1 MFLTKIAEK
10 TGLLNIL
17 APRNTNTTEEP
28 GDAALA
34 QKLWK
39 EEKILFKRLE
49 TQKEKEEEAE
59 TRGAFIKQQRV
70 KYHHKASDAYYD
82 AVIIGVHFDDGPD
95 RPYYTIK
102 YKKPETDENGA
113 ERADFLEIEK
123 QTTVDRL
130 ERVKWNE
137 DASRLLF
144 TQDKTAQR

>member
-17 APRNTNTTEEP
+17 APRDRNRTEEP

-34 QKLWK
+34 QKLWT

-82 AVIIGVHFDDGPD
+82 AVVVGVHFDDGPD
-95 RPYYTIK
+95 RPYYVSVMRDLKDCTVFSSK
-102 YKKPETDENGA
+102 SFYKRSLCVCCHFNLPDN
-113 ERADFLEIEK
+113 
-123 QTTVDRL
+123 QV
-130 ERVKWNE
+130 
-137 DASRLLF
+137 
-144 TQDKTAQR
+144 

>member
-17 APRNTNTTEEP
+17 APRNTNKTEEP

-49 TQKEKEEEAE
+49 TQKEKEEEAA

-95 RPYYTIK
+95 RPYYVSIMSNLKERTVFCSK
-102 YKKPETDENGA
+102 YFYKRSLCVCCYFNLPDNQ
-113 ERADFLEIEK
+113 I
-123 QTTVDRL
+123 
-130 ERVKWNE
+130 
-137 DASRLLF
+137 
-144 TQDKTAQR
+144 